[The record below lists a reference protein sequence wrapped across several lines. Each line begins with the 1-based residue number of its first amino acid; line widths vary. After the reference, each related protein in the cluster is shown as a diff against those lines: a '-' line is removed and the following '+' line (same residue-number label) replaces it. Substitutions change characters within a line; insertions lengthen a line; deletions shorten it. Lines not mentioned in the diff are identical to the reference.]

1 MIAWQNFTLA
11 RYIVS
16 EHSVIKSM
24 GAIDMKCLNII
35 QISDLH
41 LTPHGQVPVHGQQ
54 YDPWAKLANIIV
66 DIRRLPERPDLIV
79 FTGDLIHDG
88 SADDYQRFHALVHT
102 MEAEFGCH
110 VRALLGNHDCRQAF
124 YEGYL
129 PADPGPYYNGRMRI
143 GNNDFYFLDS
153 KVKGFEAGWVAPTQ
167 LQWLGKHLRQAPTK
181 RAFIFLHHPLD
192 GPTMT
197 NMHYAILQ
205 NTPAL
210 LSVLRGHN
218 LGGVFSGH
226 VHFSTSY
233 VVGDNVLN
241 VVAGSAAYAI
251 DCSDPKH
258 HYVRES
264 SSYQIITID
273 RGQVG
278 VTVRQL
284 MQQPIV
290 IDELTIA
297 NTKFIKPI
305 PAGYQL

>member
-1 MIAWQNFTLA
+1 MIAWQKFTLT

-16 EHSVIKSM
+16 DHLMTKGM
-24 GAIDMKCLNII
+24 GAMDMKCLNVI

-41 LTPHGQVPVHGQQ
+41 LTPHGQVSVHGQQ
-54 YDPWAKLANIIV
+54 YDPWTKLADIIV
-66 DIRRLPERPDLIV
+66 DMRRLPASPDLIV
-79 FTGDLIHDG
+79 LTGDLIHNG
-88 SADDYQRFHALVHT
+88 SADDYQRLHAIVHT
-102 MEAEFGCH
+102 MEAEFDCH
-110 VRALLGNHDCRQAF
+110 VRALLGNHDSRQDF
-124 YEGYL
+124 YDGYL

-153 KVKGFEAGWVAPTQ
+153 KVTGYEAGWLAREQ

-181 RAFIFLHHPLD
+181 RAFVFLHHPLD

-233 VVGDNVLN
+233 VVGDNILN

-251 DCSDPKH
+251 DCSDPQH
-258 HYVRES
+258 HYVHES

-284 MQQPIV
+284 MQQPTV
-290 IDELTIA
+290 IDELTITD
-297 NTKFIKPI
+297 TKFIKPA
-305 PAGYQL
+305 PAGY